1 MIELILSLFKEGDYI
16 KIFFNSSLKFV
27 EGRILKILANSIA
40 VQTGDGK
47 IVGIKGDEIDSFEQ
61 GSEIV
66 NSKGDDSKINNIA
79 DNAKNNQ
86 EVAIKDTKKDTSNIG
101 KDTLE
106 KEEEKKHYKPSD
118 ENKIDITHFKPG
130 DIIPLEQLEKIDP
143 KIKKGKIKK
152 DQKKLSTIGNDF
164 SALSSLV
171 EENHEID
178 DLKVVPALG

>member
-1 MIELILSLFKEGDYI
+1 MIGLILSLFKEGDYI

-106 KEEEKKHYKPSD
+106 KEEET
-118 ENKIDITHFKPG
+118 ITVR
-130 DIIPLEQLEKIDP
+130 PLTM
-143 KIKKGKIKK
+143 K
-152 DQKKLSTIGNDF
+152 DFEAASKEVRYDD
-164 SALSSLV
+164 SLF
-171 EENHEID
+171 D
-178 DLKVVPALG
+178 